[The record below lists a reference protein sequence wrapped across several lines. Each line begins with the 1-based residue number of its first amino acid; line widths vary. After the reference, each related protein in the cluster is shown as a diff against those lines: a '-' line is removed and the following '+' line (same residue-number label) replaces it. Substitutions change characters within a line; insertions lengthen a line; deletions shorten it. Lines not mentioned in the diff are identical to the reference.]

1 MSIMKTLMG
10 ASLLAISAA
19 SASAEDIAITGGTA
33 FTNGGK
39 GKVENATVLIHD
51 GKIQSVTA
59 GGEVPAGY
67 RSVDASGKWVTVGL
81 MAAGTNLGLM
91 DVGLSGNINDARASD
106 AKNGIGLEV
115 SYAFNPDTT
124 IIPNTRIEGVTRAVT
139 GFSASKD
146 MWRGQSAVIALA
158 GDDMIVREHAVL
170 SIDMD
175 EGAASSNGGSRAAL
189 WDSVITKLEESRPNG
204 DDEGDKKDD
213 DKKDKKPKYDSAKAA
228 LDRLFAG
235 EIPLLVEVERKADI
249 LNVIK
254 LKERFGIEVVI
265 TAGGEAWMVAE
276 ELAAAKIPVVID
288 PIRNLPEDFD
298 TLGQTGAA
306 AGRLAAAG
314 VKVAFLAPDTHNTR
328 LVAQSAG
335 NAVAM
340 GMSWEDA
347 MDALTVNAADIF
359 GVADSYGTLE
369 AGKDADVV
377 VWTGDPLELMTTAD
391 AVFIRGEEVPMVS
404 RQTKLRDRYMDLPRS
419 PAYVK

>member
-1 MSIMKTLMG
+1 MNIMKTLMG
-10 ASLLAISAA
+10 ASLLAISAV

-39 GKVENATVLIHD
+39 GKVENATVLIRD

-158 GDDMIVREHAVL
+158 GDNMIVREHAVL
-170 SIDMD
+170 SVDMD
-175 EGAASSNGGSRAAL
+175 EGAAKSNGGSRAAM
-189 WDSVITKLEESRPNG
+189 WDSVITKLEEARPNG
-204 DDEGDKKDD
+204 DDKKDD
-213 DKKDKKPKYDSAKAA
+213 DKKPKYDSAKAA

-254 LKERFGIEVVI
+254 LKERFGIDVVI

-276 ELAAAKIPVVID
+276 ELAAAEIPVLID
-288 PIRNLPEDFD
+288 PLRNLPEDFD

-328 LVAQSAG
+328 LVPQSAG

-404 RQTKLRDRYMDLPRS
+404 RQTKLRDRYMDLTRS
-419 PAYVK
+419 PAYIK